1 MEGIK
6 GQATLWVLVMTVTL
20 AVAGF
25 SLPSPVLAPLMLDP
39 AQGMLT
45 PQASDWSRKLWLG
58 VIMGLYPLFQLLG
71 APWLGKLSDRHGR
84 KPVLT
89 LCLVGVLAGYVL
101 MALGIAWRSL
111 PLLLLSRVVEG
122 FFNGDIAIVQAM
134 AADMSTT
141 RTKARNFARINIG
154 MNLGWVLGPM
164 IGGYAAVVSG
174 DYSLAAWLAVAM
186 TVGNLLLVL
195 WLLPNRPPVPAEQ
208 ELAPLSTRQLLLQ
221 PRLLPYF
228 VLTLLSYGAVQ
239 LYFTY
244 FNVWLVERL
253 AWDPV
258 QLAQAA
264 VLVSVPMML
273 GSWLGEQLARHWR
286 GSSLGIV
293 GHLVMAAGM
302 LMFIL
307 PTQWWGLAL
316 TFIPAGIGM
325 SLGELATSV
334 AISNRSHAQQ
344 QGQAMGIYR
353 GLAVGSEILAVV
365 LGSLALLAGTEW
377 PFYLAALCG
386 VICALGFYGL
396 RRRADRRSAVAACA
410 EPAGSQIGAEVAGG
424 ACIPAPSLGRYGS
437 LSPFTPSPGEPGQHR
452 PSSCAPRCSV
462 FGGDMSHYQ
471 AIALDAGLYGAA
483 FVSTFLEVI

>member
-6 GQATLWVLVMTVTL
+6 GQASLWVLVMTVTL

-25 SLPSPVLAPLMLDP
+25 SLPSPVLAPLLLDP

-45 PQASDWSRKLWLG
+45 PEASDWSRKVWLG
-58 VIMGLYPLFQLLG
+58 VIMGLYPLFQLVG
-71 APWLGKLSDRHGR
+71 APWLGKLSGRHGR

-89 LCLVGVLAGYVL
+89 LCLVGVLVGYAL

-111 PLLLLSRVVEG
+111 PLLLMSRVVEG

-134 AADMSTT
+134 AADMSTAK
-141 RTKARNFARINIG
+141 TKARSFAWINIG
-154 MNLGWVLGPM
+154 MNLGWVVGPM

-186 TVGNLLLVL
+186 TLVNLLLVF
-195 WLLPNRPPVPAEQ
+195 WLLPNRPAAARSEQPAP
-208 ELAPLSTRQLLLQ
+208 ALSSRQLLLQ
-221 PRLLPYF
+221 PALLPYF

-264 VLVSVPMML
+264 VMVSVPMIL
-273 GSWLGEQLARHWR
+273 GSWLGSRLARHWR
-286 GSSLGIV
+286 GSSLGV
-293 GHLVMAAGM
+293 AGHLVMAAGM
-302 LMFIL
+302 LMFVL
-307 PTQWWGLAL
+307 PGHWWGLAL
-316 TFIPAGIGM
+316 TFIPTGIGM

-334 AISNRSHAQQ
+334 AVSNRSHAEQ
-344 QGQAMGIYR
+344 QGQAMGLYR

-365 LGSLALLAGTEW
+365 VGSLVLLAGTEW
-377 PFYLAALCG
+377 PFYLAALCSLL
-386 VICALGFYGL
+386 CAIGFYGL
-396 RRRADRRSAVAACA
+396 RRAADRRQRLDVQI
-410 EPAGSQIGAEVAGG
+410 EAG
-424 ACIPAPSLGRYGS
+424 
-437 LSPFTPSPGEPGQHR
+437 
-452 PSSCAPRCSV
+452 
-462 FGGDMSHYQ
+462 
-471 AIALDAGLYGAA
+471 
-483 FVSTFLEVI
+483 

>member
-6 GQATLWVLVMTVTL
+6 EQASLWVLVMTVTL

-45 PQASDWSRKLWLG
+45 PQTSDWSRKVWLG
-58 VIMGLYPLFQLLG
+58 GIMGLYPLFQLVG

-89 LCLVGVLAGYVL
+89 LCLVGVLVGYAL

-134 AADMSTT
+134 AADMSTAK
-141 RTKARNFARINIG
+141 TKARSFAWINIG
-154 MNLGWVLGPM
+154 MNLGWVVGPM

-186 TVGNLLLVL
+186 TLVNLLLVL
-195 WLLPNRPPVPAEQ
+195 WLLPNRPAAARSEQPPPA
-208 ELAPLSTRQLLLQ
+208 LSSRQLLLQ
-221 PRLLPYF
+221 PALLPYF

-264 VLVSVPMML
+264 VLVSVPMIL
-273 GSWLGEQLARHWR
+273 GSWLGSRLARHWR
-286 GSSLGIV
+286 GSSLGVV

-302 LMFIL
+302 LMFVL
-307 PTQWWGLAL
+307 PGHWWGLAL
-316 TFIPAGIGM
+316 TFIPTGIGM

-334 AISNRSHAQQ
+334 AVSNRSHAEQ
-344 QGQAMGIYR
+344 QGQAMGLYR

-365 LGSLALLAGTEW
+365 VGSLVLLAGTEW
-377 PFYLAALCG
+377 PFYLAALCSLL
-386 VICALGFYGL
+386 CAIGFYGL
-396 RRRADRRSAVAACA
+396 RRAADRRQRLDVQV
-410 EPAGSQIGAEVAGG
+410 EAG
-424 ACIPAPSLGRYGS
+424 
-437 LSPFTPSPGEPGQHR
+437 
-452 PSSCAPRCSV
+452 
-462 FGGDMSHYQ
+462 
-471 AIALDAGLYGAA
+471 
-483 FVSTFLEVI
+483 

>member
-1 MEGIK
+1 MEGSK
-6 GQATLWVLVMTVTL
+6 GQASLWVLVMTVTL

-45 PQASDWSRKLWLG
+45 PEASDWSRKVWLG
-58 VIMGLYPLFQLLG
+58 VIMGLYPLFQLVG

-89 LCLVGVLAGYVL
+89 LCLVGVLVGYAL

-134 AADMSTT
+134 AADMSTAK
-141 RTKARNFARINIG
+141 TKARSFAWINIG
-154 MNLGWVLGPM
+154 MNLGWVVGPM

-174 DYSLAAWLAVAM
+174 DYSLAAWLAVVM
-186 TVGNLLLVL
+186 TLVNLLLVL
-195 WLLPNRPPVPAEQ
+195 WLLPNRLAAARSEQPPPA
-208 ELAPLSTRQLLLQ
+208 LSSRQLLLQ
-221 PRLLPYF
+221 PALLPYF

-264 VLVSVPMML
+264 VLVSVPMIL
-273 GSWLGEQLARHWR
+273 GSWLGSRLARHWR
-286 GSSLGIV
+286 GSSLGVV

-302 LMFIL
+302 LMFVL
-307 PTQWWGLAL
+307 PGHWWGLAL
-316 TFIPAGIGM
+316 TFIPTGIGM

-334 AISNRSHAQQ
+334 AVSNRSHAEQ
-344 QGQAMGIYR
+344 QGQAMGLYR

-365 LGSLALLAGTEW
+365 VGSLVLLAGTEW
-377 PFYLAALCG
+377 PFYLAALCSLL
-386 VICALGFYGL
+386 CAIGFYGL
-396 RRRADRRSAVAACA
+396 RRAADRRQRLDVQV
-410 EPAGSQIGAEVAGG
+410 EAG
-424 ACIPAPSLGRYGS
+424 
-437 LSPFTPSPGEPGQHR
+437 
-452 PSSCAPRCSV
+452 
-462 FGGDMSHYQ
+462 
-471 AIALDAGLYGAA
+471 
-483 FVSTFLEVI
+483 

>member
-6 GQATLWVLVMTVTL
+6 AQATLWVLVMTVTL

-45 PQASDWSRKLWLG
+45 AEASDWSRKVWLG

-71 APWLGKLSDRHGR
+71 APWLGKLSDRYGR
-84 KPVLT
+84 KPILLV
-89 LCLVGVLAGYVL
+89 CLVGVLAGYAL

-111 PLLLLSRVVEG
+111 PLLLLSRVLEG

-164 IGGYAAVVSG
+164 IGGYAAVMSG

-186 TVGNLLLVL
+186 TAGNLLLVL
-195 WLLPNRPPVPAEQ
+195 WLLPNRPAAVRSQ
-208 ELAPLSTRQLLLQ
+208 QLAPVLSSRQLLLQ
-221 PRLLPYF
+221 PALLPYF

-239 LYFTY
+239 LYFSY

-258 QLAQAA
+258 QLAQGA

-273 GSWLGEQLARHWR
+273 GSWLGALLARHWR

-302 LMFIL
+302 LMFVL
-307 PTQWWGLAL
+307 PGQWWGLAL

-334 AISNRSHAQQ
+334 AVSNRSHPQQ
-344 QGQAMGIYR
+344 QGQAMGLYR
-353 GLAVGSEILAVV
+353 GLAVGSEILAVLV
-365 LGSLALLAGTEW
+365 GSLALLAGTEW
-377 PFYLAALCG
+377 PFYLATLFG
-386 VICALGFYGL
+386 LLCALGFYGL
-396 RRRADRRSAVAACA
+396 RRAADRRERVAACA
-410 EPAGSQIGAEVAGG
+410 EPG
-424 ACIPAPSLGRYGS
+424 
-437 LSPFTPSPGEPGQHR
+437 
-452 PSSCAPRCSV
+452 
-462 FGGDMSHYQ
+462 
-471 AIALDAGLYGAA
+471 
-483 FVSTFLEVI
+483 

>member
-6 GQATLWVLVMTVTL
+6 GQASLWVLVMTVTL

-45 PQASDWSRKLWLG
+45 PEASDWSRKVWLG
-58 VIMGLYPLFQLLG
+58 VIMGLYPLFQLVG

-89 LCLVGVLAGYVL
+89 LCLVGVLVGYAL

-134 AADMSTT
+134 AADMSTAK
-141 RTKARNFARINIG
+141 TKARSFAWINIG
-154 MNLGWVLGPM
+154 MNLGWVVGPM

-186 TVGNLLLVL
+186 TLVNLLLVL
-195 WLLPNRPPVPAEQ
+195 WLLPNRPAAARSEQPAP
-208 ELAPLSTRQLLLQ
+208 ALSSRQLLLQ
-221 PRLLPYF
+221 PALLPYF

-264 VLVSVPMML
+264 VLVSVPMLL
-273 GSWLGEQLARHWR
+273 GSWLGSRLARHWR
-286 GSSLGIV
+286 GSSLGV
-293 GHLVMAAGM
+293 AGHLVMAAGM
-302 LMFIL
+302 LMFVL
-307 PTQWWGLAL
+307 PGHWWGLAL
-316 TFIPAGIGM
+316 TFIPTGIGM

-334 AISNRSHAQQ
+334 AVSNRSHAEQ
-344 QGQAMGIYR
+344 QGQAMGLYR

-365 LGSLALLAGTEW
+365 VGSLVLLAGTEW
-377 PFYLAALCG
+377 PFYLAALCSLL
-386 VICALGFYGL
+386 CAIGFYGL
-396 RRRADRRSAVAACA
+396 RRAADRRQRLDVQV
-410 EPAGSQIGAEVAGG
+410 EAG
-424 ACIPAPSLGRYGS
+424 
-437 LSPFTPSPGEPGQHR
+437 
-452 PSSCAPRCSV
+452 
-462 FGGDMSHYQ
+462 
-471 AIALDAGLYGAA
+471 
-483 FVSTFLEVI
+483 

>member
-1 MEGIK
+1 MEARK

-25 SLPSPVLAPLMLDP
+25 SLPSPVLAPLLLDP

-45 PQASDWSRKLWLG
+45 PDTSDWSRKVWLG
-58 VIMGLYPLFQLLG
+58 VIMGLYPLFQLVG
-71 APWLGKLSDRHGR
+71 SPWLGKQSDRHGR

-89 LCLVGVLAGYVL
+89 LCLIGVLAGYAL

-111 PLLLLSRVVEG
+111 PLLLLSRIVEG
-122 FFNGDIAIVQAM
+122 FFNGNIAIVQAM
-134 AADMSTT
+134 AADMSITK
-141 RTKARNFARINIG
+141 TKARSFAWINIG

-164 IGGYAAVVSG
+164 IGGYAAVISG

-186 TVGNLLLVL
+186 TAINLLLAY
-195 WLLPNRPPVPAEQ
+195 WLLPNQAPA
-208 ELAPLSTRQLLLQ
+208 ATRQQAPSLSFRELLLQ
-221 PRLLPYF
+221 PALLPYF

-273 GSWLGEQLARHWR
+273 GSWLGSRLSRHWR

-302 LMFIL
+302 LMFVL
-307 PTQWWGLAL
+307 PTHWWGLAL

-334 AISNRSHAQQ
+334 AISNRSHAEQ

-365 LGSLALLAGTEW
+365 VGSLVLLAGTEW

-386 VICALGFYGL
+386 VLCAAGFYGL
-396 RRRADRRSAVAACA
+396 RRRADRRQPVAA
-410 EPAGSQIGAEVAGG
+410 
-424 ACIPAPSLGRYGS
+424 APNR
-437 LSPFTPSPGEPGQHR
+437 
-452 PSSCAPRCSV
+452 
-462 FGGDMSHYQ
+462 
-471 AIALDAGLYGAA
+471 
-483 FVSTFLEVI
+483 LEVQAE

>member
-6 GQATLWVLVMTVTL
+6 GQASLWVLVMTVTL

-25 SLPSPVLAPLMLDP
+25 SLPSPVLAPLLLDP

-45 PQASDWSRKLWLG
+45 PEASDWSRKVWLG
-58 VIMGLYPLFQLLG
+58 VIMGLYPLFQLVG

-89 LCLVGVLAGYVL
+89 LCLVGVLVGYAL

-134 AADMSTT
+134 AADMSTAK
-141 RTKARNFARINIG
+141 TKARSFAWINIG
-154 MNLGWVLGPM
+154 MNLGWVVGPM

-186 TVGNLLLVL
+186 TLVNLLLVL
-195 WLLPNRPPVPAEQ
+195 WLLPNRPAAARSEQPAP
-208 ELAPLSTRQLLLQ
+208 ALSSRQLLLQ
-221 PRLLPYF
+221 PALLPYF

-264 VLVSVPMML
+264 VLVSVPMIL
-273 GSWLGEQLARHWR
+273 GSWLGSRLARHWR
-286 GSSLGIV
+286 GSSLGVV

-302 LMFIL
+302 LMFVL
-307 PTQWWGLAL
+307 PGHWWGLAL
-316 TFIPAGIGM
+316 TFIPTGIGM

-334 AISNRSHAQQ
+334 AVSNRSHAEQ
-344 QGQAMGIYR
+344 QGQAMGLYR

-365 LGSLALLAGTEW
+365 VGSLVLLVGTEW
-377 PFYLAALCG
+377 PFYLAALCSLL
-386 VICALGFYGL
+386 CAVGFYSL
-396 RRRADRRSAVAACA
+396 RRAADRRQRLDVQV
-410 EPAGSQIGAEVAGG
+410 EAG
-424 ACIPAPSLGRYGS
+424 
-437 LSPFTPSPGEPGQHR
+437 
-452 PSSCAPRCSV
+452 
-462 FGGDMSHYQ
+462 
-471 AIALDAGLYGAA
+471 
-483 FVSTFLEVI
+483 

>member
-6 GQATLWVLVMTVTL
+6 GQASLWVLVMTVTL

-45 PQASDWSRKLWLG
+45 PEASDWSRKVWLG
-58 VIMGLYPLFQLLG
+58 VIMGLYPLFQLVG

-89 LCLVGVLAGYVL
+89 LCLVGVLVGYAL

-134 AADMSTT
+134 AADMSTAK
-141 RTKARNFARINIG
+141 TKARSFAWINIG
-154 MNLGWVLGPM
+154 MNLGWVVGPM

-186 TVGNLLLVL
+186 TLVNLLLVL
-195 WLLPNRPPVPAEQ
+195 WLLPNRPAAARREQPAP
-208 ELAPLSTRQLLLQ
+208 ALSSRQLLLQ
-221 PRLLPYF
+221 PVLLPYF

-258 QLAQAA
+258 LLAQAA
-264 VLVSVPMML
+264 VLVSVPMIL
-273 GSWLGEQLARHWR
+273 GSWLGSRLARHWR
-286 GSSLGIV
+286 GSSLGVV

-302 LMFIL
+302 LMFVL
-307 PTQWWGLAL
+307 PGHWWGLAL
-316 TFIPAGIGM
+316 TFIPTGIGM

-334 AISNRSHAQQ
+334 AVSNRSHAEQ
-344 QGQAMGIYR
+344 QGQAMGLYR

-365 LGSLALLAGTEW
+365 VGSLVLLAGTEW
-377 PFYLAALCG
+377 PFYLAALCSLL
-386 VICALGFYGL
+386 CAVGFYGL
-396 RRRADRRSAVAACA
+396 RRAADRRQRLDVQV
-410 EPAGSQIGAEVAGG
+410 EAG
-424 ACIPAPSLGRYGS
+424 
-437 LSPFTPSPGEPGQHR
+437 
-452 PSSCAPRCSV
+452 
-462 FGGDMSHYQ
+462 
-471 AIALDAGLYGAA
+471 
-483 FVSTFLEVI
+483 

>member
-6 GQATLWVLVMTVTL
+6 GQASLWVLVMTVTL

-45 PQASDWSRKLWLG
+45 PAASDWSRKVWLG
-58 VIMGLYPLFQLLG
+58 VIMGLYPLFQLVG

-89 LCLVGVLAGYVL
+89 LCLVGVLVGYAL

-134 AADMSTT
+134 AADMSTAK
-141 RTKARNFARINIG
+141 TKARSFAWINIG
-154 MNLGWVLGPM
+154 MNLGWVVGPM

-186 TVGNLLLVL
+186 TLVNLLLVL
-195 WLLPNRPPVPAEQ
+195 WLLPNRPAAARSEQPPPA
-208 ELAPLSTRQLLLQ
+208 LSSRQLLLQ
-221 PRLLPYF
+221 PALLPYF

-264 VLVSVPMML
+264 VLVSVPMIL
-273 GSWLGEQLARHWR
+273 GSWLGSRLARHWR
-286 GSSLGIV
+286 GSSLGV
-293 GHLVMAAGM
+293 AGHLVMAAGM
-302 LMFIL
+302 LMFVL
-307 PTQWWGLAL
+307 PGHWWGLAL
-316 TFIPAGIGM
+316 TFIPTGIGM

-334 AISNRSHAQQ
+334 AVSNRSHAEQ
-344 QGQAMGIYR
+344 QGQAMGLYR

-365 LGSLALLAGTEW
+365 VGSLVLLAGTEW
-377 PFYLAALCG
+377 PFYLAALCSLL
-386 VICALGFYGL
+386 CAIGFYGL
-396 RRRADRRSAVAACA
+396 RRAADRR
-410 EPAGSQIGAEVAGG
+410 Q
-424 ACIPAPSLGRYGS
+424 R
-437 LSPFTPSPGEPGQHR
+437 
-452 PSSCAPRCSV
+452 
-462 FGGDMSHYQ
+462 
-471 AIALDAGLYGAA
+471 LDVQVEA
-483 FVSTFLEVI
+483 S

>member
-6 GQATLWVLVMTVTL
+6 GQASLWVLVMTVTL

-45 PQASDWSRKLWLG
+45 PEASDWSRKVWLG
-58 VIMGLYPLFQLLG
+58 VIMGLYPLFQLVG

-89 LCLVGVLAGYVL
+89 LCLVGVLVGYAL

-134 AADMSTT
+134 AADMSTAK
-141 RTKARNFARINIG
+141 TKARSFAWINIG
-154 MNLGWVLGPM
+154 MNLGWVVGPM

-186 TVGNLLLVL
+186 TLVNLLLVL
-195 WLLPNRPPVPAEQ
+195 WLLPNRPAAARSEQPAP
-208 ELAPLSTRQLLLQ
+208 ALSSRQLLLQ
-221 PRLLPYF
+221 PALLPYF

-264 VLVSVPMML
+264 VMVSVPMIL
-273 GSWLGEQLARHWR
+273 GSWLGSRLARHWR
-286 GSSLGIV
+286 GSSLGVV

-302 LMFIL
+302 LMFVL
-307 PTQWWGLAL
+307 PGHWWGLAL
-316 TFIPAGIGM
+316 TFIPTGIGM

-334 AISNRSHAQQ
+334 AVSNRSHAEQ
-344 QGQAMGIYR
+344 QGQAMGLYR

-365 LGSLALLAGTEW
+365 VGSLVLLAGTEW
-377 PFYLAALCG
+377 PFYLAALCSLL
-386 VICALGFYGL
+386 CAIGFYGL
-396 RRRADRRSAVAACA
+396 RRAADRRQRLDVQV
-410 EPAGSQIGAEVAGG
+410 EAG
-424 ACIPAPSLGRYGS
+424 
-437 LSPFTPSPGEPGQHR
+437 
-452 PSSCAPRCSV
+452 
-462 FGGDMSHYQ
+462 
-471 AIALDAGLYGAA
+471 
-483 FVSTFLEVI
+483 

>member
-6 GQATLWVLVMTVTL
+6 GQASLWVLVMTVTL

-25 SLPSPVLAPLMLDP
+25 SLPSPVLAPLLLDP
-39 AQGMLT
+39 PQGMLT
-45 PQASDWSRKLWLG
+45 PAASDWSRKVWLG
-58 VIMGLYPLFQLLG
+58 VIMGLYPLFQLVG

-89 LCLVGVLAGYVL
+89 LCLVGVLVGYAL

-134 AADMSTT
+134 AADMSTAK
-141 RTKARNFARINIG
+141 TKARSFAWINIG
-154 MNLGWVLGPM
+154 MNLGWVVGPM

-186 TVGNLLLVL
+186 TLVNLLLVL
-195 WLLPNRPPVPAEQ
+195 WLLPNRPAAVRSEQPAP
-208 ELAPLSTRQLLLQ
+208 ALSSRQLLLQ
-221 PRLLPYF
+221 PALLPYF

-264 VLVSVPMML
+264 VLVSVPMIL
-273 GSWLGEQLARHWR
+273 GSWLGSRLARHWR
-286 GSSLGIV
+286 GSSLGVV

-302 LMFIL
+302 LMFVL
-307 PTQWWGLAL
+307 PGHWWGLAL
-316 TFIPAGIGM
+316 TFIPTGIGM

-334 AISNRSHAQQ
+334 AVSNRSHAEQ
-344 QGQAMGIYR
+344 QGQAMGLYR

-365 LGSLALLAGTEW
+365 VGSLVLLAGTEW
-377 PFYLAALCG
+377 PFYLAALCSLL
-386 VICALGFYGL
+386 CAIGFYGL
-396 RRRADRRSAVAACA
+396 RRAADRRQRLDVQV
-410 EPAGSQIGAEVAGG
+410 EAG
-424 ACIPAPSLGRYGS
+424 
-437 LSPFTPSPGEPGQHR
+437 
-452 PSSCAPRCSV
+452 
-462 FGGDMSHYQ
+462 
-471 AIALDAGLYGAA
+471 
-483 FVSTFLEVI
+483 

>member
-6 GQATLWVLVMTVTL
+6 GQASLWVLVMTVTL

-45 PQASDWSRKLWLG
+45 PAASDWSRKVWLG
-58 VIMGLYPLFQLLG
+58 VIMGLYPLFQLVG

-89 LCLVGVLAGYVL
+89 LCLVGVLVGYAL

-134 AADMSTT
+134 AADMSTAK
-141 RTKARNFARINIG
+141 TKARSFAWINIG
-154 MNLGWVLGPM
+154 MNLGWVVGPM

-186 TVGNLLLVL
+186 TLVNLLLVL
-195 WLLPNRPPVPAEQ
+195 WLLPNRPAAARSEQPAP
-208 ELAPLSTRQLLLQ
+208 ALSSRQLLLQ
-221 PRLLPYF
+221 PALLPYF

-264 VLVSVPMML
+264 VMVSVPMIL
-273 GSWLGEQLARHWR
+273 GSWLGSRLARHWR
-286 GSSLGIV
+286 GSSLGVV

-302 LMFIL
+302 LMFVL
-307 PTQWWGLAL
+307 PGHWWGLAL
-316 TFIPAGIGM
+316 TFIPTGIGM

-334 AISNRSHAQQ
+334 AVSNRSHAEQ
-344 QGQAMGIYR
+344 QGQAMGLYR

-365 LGSLALLAGTEW
+365 VGSLVLLAGTEW
-377 PFYLAALCG
+377 PFYLAALCSLL
-386 VICALGFYGL
+386 CAIGFYGL
-396 RRRADRRSAVAACA
+396 RRAADRRQRLDVQV
-410 EPAGSQIGAEVAGG
+410 EAG
-424 ACIPAPSLGRYGS
+424 
-437 LSPFTPSPGEPGQHR
+437 
-452 PSSCAPRCSV
+452 
-462 FGGDMSHYQ
+462 
-471 AIALDAGLYGAA
+471 
-483 FVSTFLEVI
+483 

>member
-6 GQATLWVLVMTVTL
+6 GQASLWVLVMTVTL

-45 PQASDWSRKLWLG
+45 PEASDWSRKVWLG
-58 VIMGLYPLFQLLG
+58 VIMGLYPLFQLVG

-89 LCLVGVLAGYVL
+89 LCLVGVLVGYAL

-134 AADMSTT
+134 AADMSTAK
-141 RTKARNFARINIG
+141 TKARSFAWINIG
-154 MNLGWVLGPM
+154 MNLGWVVGPM

-186 TVGNLLLVL
+186 TLVNLLLVL
-195 WLLPNRPPVPAEQ
+195 WLLPNRPAAARSEQPAP
-208 ELAPLSTRQLLLQ
+208 ALSSRQLLLQ
-221 PRLLPYF
+221 PALLPYF

-264 VLVSVPMML
+264 VLVSVPMIL
-273 GSWLGEQLARHWR
+273 GSWLGSRLARHWR
-286 GSSLGIV
+286 GSSLGVV

-302 LMFIL
+302 LMFVL
-307 PTQWWGLAL
+307 PGHWWGLAL
-316 TFIPAGIGM
+316 TFIPTGIGM

-334 AISNRSHAQQ
+334 AVSNRSHAEQ
-344 QGQAMGIYR
+344 QGQAMGLYR

-365 LGSLALLAGTEW
+365 VGSLVLLAGTEW
-377 PFYLAALCG
+377 PFYLAALCSLL
-386 VICALGFYGL
+386 CAIGFYGL
-396 RRRADRRSAVAACA
+396 RRAADRRQRLDVQV
-410 EPAGSQIGAEVAGG
+410 EAG
-424 ACIPAPSLGRYGS
+424 
-437 LSPFTPSPGEPGQHR
+437 
-452 PSSCAPRCSV
+452 
-462 FGGDMSHYQ
+462 
-471 AIALDAGLYGAA
+471 
-483 FVSTFLEVI
+483 

>member
-1 MEGIK
+1 MERSK
-6 GQATLWVLVMTVTL
+6 GQASLWVLVMTVTL

-25 SLPSPVLAPLMLDP
+25 SLPSPVLAPLLLDP

-45 PQASDWSRKLWLG
+45 PEASDWSRKVWLG
-58 VIMGLYPLFQLLG
+58 IIMGLYPLFQLVG
-71 APWLGKLSDRHGR
+71 SPWLGKLSDRHGR

-89 LCLVGVLAGYVL
+89 LCLVGVLVGYAL

-134 AADMSTT
+134 AADMSTAK
-141 RTKARNFARINIG
+141 TKARSFAWINIG
-154 MNLGWVLGPM
+154 MNLGWVVGPM

-186 TVGNLLLVL
+186 TLVNLLLVL
-195 WLLPNRPPVPAEQ
+195 WLLPNRPAEVRSEQPAP
-208 ELAPLSTRQLLLQ
+208 ALSSRQLLLQ
-221 PRLLPYF
+221 PVLLPYF

-264 VLVSVPMML
+264 VLVSVPMIA
-273 GSWLGEQLARHWR
+273 GSWLGSRLARHWR

-302 LMFIL
+302 LLFIL
-307 PTQWWGLAL
+307 PSHWWGLAL
-316 TFIPAGIGM
+316 TFIPVGIGM

-334 AISNRSHAQQ
+334 AVSNRSHAEQ
-344 QGQAMGIYR
+344 QGQAMGLYR

-365 LGSLALLAGTEW
+365 VGSLVLLAGTEW

-386 VICALGFYGL
+386 LLCAVGFYGL
-396 RRRADRRSAVAACA
+396 RRAADRRQRFDAQV
-410 EPAGSQIGAEVAGG
+410 EAG
-424 ACIPAPSLGRYGS
+424 
-437 LSPFTPSPGEPGQHR
+437 
-452 PSSCAPRCSV
+452 
-462 FGGDMSHYQ
+462 
-471 AIALDAGLYGAA
+471 
-483 FVSTFLEVI
+483 

>member
-6 GQATLWVLVMTVTL
+6 GQASLWVLVMTVTL

-45 PQASDWSRKLWLG
+45 PAASDWSRKVWLG
-58 VIMGLYPLFQLLG
+58 VIMGLYPLFQLVG

-89 LCLVGVLAGYVL
+89 LCLVGVLVGYAL

-134 AADMSTT
+134 AADMSTAKTKT
-141 RTKARNFARINIG
+141 RSFAWINIG
-154 MNLGWVLGPM
+154 MNLGWVVGPM

-186 TVGNLLLVL
+186 TLVNLLLVL
-195 WLLPNRPPVPAEQ
+195 WLLPNRPAAARSEQPPPA
-208 ELAPLSTRQLLLQ
+208 LSSRQLLLQ
-221 PRLLPYF
+221 PALLPYF

-264 VLVSVPMML
+264 VLVSVPMIL
-273 GSWLGEQLARHWR
+273 GSWLGSRLARHWR
-286 GSSLGIV
+286 GSSLGVV

-302 LMFIL
+302 LMFVL
-307 PTQWWGLAL
+307 PGHWWGLAL
-316 TFIPAGIGM
+316 TFIPTGIGM

-334 AISNRSHAQQ
+334 AVSNRSHAEQ
-344 QGQAMGIYR
+344 QGQAMGLYR

-365 LGSLALLAGTEW
+365 VGSLVLLAGTEW
-377 PFYLAALCG
+377 PFYLAALCSLL
-386 VICALGFYGL
+386 CAIGFYGL
-396 RRRADRRSAVAACA
+396 RRAADRRQRLDVQM
-410 EPAGSQIGAEVAGG
+410 EAG
-424 ACIPAPSLGRYGS
+424 
-437 LSPFTPSPGEPGQHR
+437 
-452 PSSCAPRCSV
+452 
-462 FGGDMSHYQ
+462 
-471 AIALDAGLYGAA
+471 
-483 FVSTFLEVI
+483 